1 MFLQSFLFLESFGDA
16 VVQYFGGETKGDL
29 TNAANSLDNIHP
41 YLHFVDPVGQI
52 FNSFGW
58 GIIKMLYG
66 IAKWAQDLVTESFTF
81 KDLLKSAGVSDMAQS
96 YVLGASAAVLIAVMV
111 WVGIKYMFGKN
122 KSKVSN
128 IILQAMIAV
137 FLMFNIQT
145 LTNWAVE
152 QSTGFYQDVTTSGIS
167 QKVDGK
173 SVKGSSNIAFDVIKG
188 SSNDLMWMF
197 YSNWKGYST
206 KDSGKI
212 QNQYKEHYGNNS
224 WTEKSFEELSPS
236 SLSLAITP
244 DTAEAMQKSMEKT
257 YKPNQMKVQPKYLQY
272 HFIDGGTNSDGS
284 PAKTVVKIDKKSI
297 PFFSA
302 WSGGYQRYSV
312 AFFPVVISLL
322 ALTIAYFFI
331 TWMVIKCFLD
341 LAIMQVLSVL
351 IFSTD
356 IESGEKT
363 KQAVSD
369 IFTSAITIA
378 FQGIELA
385 FYRIVILWM
394 LNKGLDPW
402 LYSIGMI
409 VATVMLFSGS
419 QKVAKFFGV
428 DTGAQHGFGMAAM
441 TVNQALGAGK
451 KLAGVGAAGAAGVGM
466 AAGGLKMAKSI
477 GKPNV
482 NKQARNLNKAARA
495 SALKDGYSQDEARK
509 IGKNA
514 ANSLKNQYKDFKAAG
529 GSDRA
534 WRTATSGS
542 DGLVEGMLNKGK
554 ITSDSPMASAA
565 KNEAKRMFGNK
576 GLTDKEM
583 NAIHREPST
592 TAFNPSSM
600 VATPSKSTHDVPNK
614 GASNSNMDNRT
625 EGTNSTAS
633 NLQSVL
639 KSTPS
644 ERKIND
650 SLKTNSL
657 DASNKNNSSSST
669 ASTTK
674 APSSERTINTQGGDE
689 KVKINQSAGRSIKD
703 ITHAATTGS
712 ELINQSK
719 NNLSDPINKLGQGQ
733 STTKNVTG
741 QGSTDKVNVMR
752 NGKISENVR
761 TNPTATKVVSQDSA
775 GSAMPNVT
783 SNLQE
788 QPLTKNVTGQGFTD
802 KVNVMRN
809 GKVSENISTN
819 PTATKVVSQDN
830 AGSAMPNVTS
840 SLQSQPRTT
849 NVTGQGDT
857 NQVNVMRNG
866 KISENISTNPTTTKV
881 VSQDSAGSAMPNVTS
896 SSQSQPRTTNVTG
909 QGDTN
914 QVNVMRNGK
923 VSENISTNPTA
934 TKVVSQDNVGSEM
947 SNITSNLQGTTTTKN
962 VTAQGDTNRVN
973 VVKNNK
979 IDKNIK
985 TKRQVDKKVWRKKR

>member
-451 KLAGVGAAGAAGVGM
+451 KLAGVGAAGVGM
-466 AAGGLKMAKSI
+466 AVGGLKAVKSV
-477 GKPNV
+477 GKPNI
-482 NKQARNLNKAARA
+482 NKQARTLNKAAKD
-495 SALKDGYSQDEARK
+495 SALKDGYSEDEARK

-542 DGLVEGMLNKGK
+542 DGLVKGMLNKGK

-614 GASNSNMDNRT
+614 GASNSNMNNRT
-625 EGTNSTAS
+625 EGTNPTAS

-639 KSTPS
+639 KSNNS
-644 ERKIND
+644 SDRKIND
-650 SLKTNSL
+650 GLKTNNL
-657 DASNKNNSSSST
+657 DASNKNSSSSLN

-712 ELINQSK
+712 ELINHAK
-719 NNLSDPINKLGQGQ
+719 NNLSNPVDKVGQGQ

-775 GSAMPNVT
+775 GTAMPNVT
-783 SNLQE
+783 SN
-788 QPLTKNVTGQGFTD
+788 
-802 KVNVMRN
+802 
-809 GKVSENISTN
+809 
-819 PTATKVVSQDN
+819 
-830 AGSAMPNVTS
+830 
-840 SLQSQPRTT
+840 
-849 NVTGQGDT
+849 
-857 NQVNVMRNG
+857 
-866 KISENISTNPTTTKV
+866 
-881 VSQDSAGSAMPNVTS
+881 
-896 SSQSQPRTTNVTG
+896 SQSQSRTTNVTG

-934 TKVVSQDNVGSEM
+934 TKVVSQGNAGSEM

>member
-111 WVGIKYMFGKN
+111 WIGIKYMFGKN

-451 KLAGVGAAGAAGVGM
+451 KLAGVGAAGVGM
-466 AAGGLKMAKSI
+466 AVGGLKAVKSV
-477 GKPNV
+477 GKPNI
-482 NKQARNLNKAARA
+482 NKQARTLNKAAKD
-495 SALKDGYSQDEARK
+495 SALKDGYSEDEARK

-542 DGLVEGMLNKGK
+542 DGLVKGMLNKGK

-625 EGTNSTAS
+625 EGTNPTAS

-639 KSTPS
+639 KSNNS
-644 ERKIND
+644 SDRKIND
-650 SLKTNSL
+650 GLKTNNL
-657 DASNKNNSSSST
+657 DASNKNSSSSSN

-674 APSSERTINTQGGDE
+674 APSSERTINTQGNDE

-783 SNLQE
+783 SN
-788 QPLTKNVTGQGFTD
+788 
-802 KVNVMRN
+802 
-809 GKVSENISTN
+809 
-819 PTATKVVSQDN
+819 
-830 AGSAMPNVTS
+830 
-840 SLQSQPRTT
+840 
-849 NVTGQGDT
+849 
-857 NQVNVMRNG
+857 
-866 KISENISTNPTTTKV
+866 
-881 VSQDSAGSAMPNVTS
+881 
-896 SSQSQPRTTNVTG
+896 SQSQPRTTNVTG

-934 TKVVSQDNVGSEM
+934 TKVVIQGNAGSEM

>member
-1 MFLQSFLFLESFGDA
+1 MESFGDA

-451 KLAGVGAAGAAGVGM
+451 KLAGVGAAGVGM
-466 AAGGLKMAKSI
+466 AVGGLKAVKSV
-477 GKPNV
+477 GKPNI
-482 NKQARNLNKAARA
+482 NKQARTLNKAAKD
-495 SALKDGYSQDEARK
+495 SALKDGYSEDEARK

-542 DGLVEGMLNKGK
+542 DGLVKGMLNKGK

-614 GASNSNMDNRT
+614 GASNSNMNNRT
-625 EGTNSTAS
+625 EGTNPTAS

-639 KSTPS
+639 KSNNS
-644 ERKIND
+644 SDRKIND
-650 SLKTNSL
+650 GLKTNNL
-657 DASNKNNSSSST
+657 DASNKNSSSSLN

-712 ELINQSK
+712 ELINHAK
-719 NNLSDPINKLGQGQ
+719 NNLSNPVDKVGQGQ

-775 GSAMPNVT
+775 GTAMPNVT
-783 SNLQE
+783 SN
-788 QPLTKNVTGQGFTD
+788 
-802 KVNVMRN
+802 
-809 GKVSENISTN
+809 
-819 PTATKVVSQDN
+819 
-830 AGSAMPNVTS
+830 
-840 SLQSQPRTT
+840 
-849 NVTGQGDT
+849 
-857 NQVNVMRNG
+857 
-866 KISENISTNPTTTKV
+866 
-881 VSQDSAGSAMPNVTS
+881 
-896 SSQSQPRTTNVTG
+896 SQSQSRTTNVTG

-934 TKVVSQDNVGSEM
+934 TKVVSQGNAGSEM

>member
-451 KLAGVGAAGAAGVGM
+451 KLAGVGAAGVGM
-466 AAGGLKMAKSI
+466 AVGGLKAVKSV
-477 GKPNV
+477 GKPNI
-482 NKQARNLNKAARA
+482 NKQARTLNKAAKD
-495 SALKDGYSQDEARK
+495 SALKDGYSEDEARK

-542 DGLVEGMLNKGK
+542 DGLVKGMLNKGK

-614 GASNSNMDNRT
+614 GASNSNMNNRT
-625 EGTNSTAS
+625 EGTNPTAS

-639 KSTPS
+639 KSNNS
-644 ERKIND
+644 SDRKIND
-650 SLKTNSL
+650 GLKTNNL
-657 DASNKNNSSSST
+657 DASNKNSSSSLN

-703 ITHAATTGS
+703 ITHSATTGS
-712 ELINQSK
+712 ELINHAK
-719 NNLSDPINKLGQGQ
+719 NNLSNPVDKVGQGQ

-775 GSAMPNVT
+775 GSVMPNVT
-783 SNLQE
+783 SN
-788 QPLTKNVTGQGFTD
+788 
-802 KVNVMRN
+802 
-809 GKVSENISTN
+809 S
-819 PTATKVVSQDN
+819 
-830 AGSAMPNVTS
+830 
-840 SLQSQPRTT
+840 QSQPRTT
-849 NVTGQGDT
+849 SVTGQGDT

-866 KISENISTNPTTTKV
+866 KVSENVRTNPTATKV
-881 VSQDSAGSAMPNVTS
+881 VSQDSAGTAMPNVTS
-896 SSQSQPRTTNVTG
+896 NSQSQSRTTNVTG

-934 TKVVSQDNVGSEM
+934 TKVVSQGNAGSEM
-947 SNITSNLQGTTTTKN
+947 SNITSNLQDTTTTKN

>member
-1 MFLQSFLFLESFGDA
+1 MESFGDA

-451 KLAGVGAAGAAGVGM
+451 KLAGVGAAGVGM
-466 AAGGLKMAKSI
+466 TVGGLKAVKSV
-477 GKPNV
+477 GKPNI
-482 NKQARNLNKAARA
+482 NKQARTLNKAAKD
-495 SALKDGYSQDEARK
+495 SALKDGYSEDEARK

-542 DGLVEGMLNKGK
+542 DGLVKGMLNKGK

-614 GASNSNMDNRT
+614 GASNSNMNNRT
-625 EGTNSTAS
+625 EGTNPTAS

-639 KSTPS
+639 KSNNS
-644 ERKIND
+644 SDRKIND
-650 SLKTNSL
+650 GLKTNNL
-657 DASNKNNSSSST
+657 DASNKNSSSSLN

-712 ELINQSK
+712 ELINHAK
-719 NNLSDPINKLGQGQ
+719 NNLSNPVDKVGQGQ

-775 GSAMPNVT
+775 GSVMPNVT
-783 SNLQE
+783 SN
-788 QPLTKNVTGQGFTD
+788 
-802 KVNVMRN
+802 
-809 GKVSENISTN
+809 
-819 PTATKVVSQDN
+819 
-830 AGSAMPNVTS
+830 
-840 SLQSQPRTT
+840 
-849 NVTGQGDT
+849 
-857 NQVNVMRNG
+857 
-866 KISENISTNPTTTKV
+866 
-881 VSQDSAGSAMPNVTS
+881 
-896 SSQSQPRTTNVTG
+896 SQSQPRTTSVTG

-934 TKVVSQDNVGSEM
+934 TKVVSQGNAGSEM

>member
-451 KLAGVGAAGAAGVGM
+451 KLAGVGAAGVGM
-466 AAGGLKMAKSI
+466 AVGGLKAVKSV
-477 GKPNV
+477 GKPNI
-482 NKQARNLNKAARA
+482 NKQARTLNKAAKD
-495 SALKDGYSQDEARK
+495 SALKDGYSEDEARK

-542 DGLVEGMLNKGK
+542 DGLVKGMLNKGK

-614 GASNSNMDNRT
+614 GASNSNMNNRT
-625 EGTNSTAS
+625 EGTNPTAS

-639 KSTPS
+639 KSNNS
-644 ERKIND
+644 SDRKIND
-650 SLKTNSL
+650 GLKTNNL
-657 DASNKNNSSSST
+657 DASNKNSSSSLN

-712 ELINQSK
+712 ELINHAK
-719 NNLSDPINKLGQGQ
+719 NNLSNPVDKVGQGQ

-775 GSAMPNVT
+775 GSVMPNVT
-783 SNLQE
+783 SN
-788 QPLTKNVTGQGFTD
+788 
-802 KVNVMRN
+802 
-809 GKVSENISTN
+809 S
-819 PTATKVVSQDN
+819 
-830 AGSAMPNVTS
+830 
-840 SLQSQPRTT
+840 QSQPRTT

-866 KISENISTNPTTTKV
+866 KVSENVRTNPTATKV
-881 VSQDSAGSAMPNVTS
+881 VSQDSAGSVMPNVTS
-896 SSQSQPRTTNVTG
+896 NSQSQPRTTNVTG

-934 TKVVSQDNVGSEM
+934 TKVVSQGNAGSEM

>member
-451 KLAGVGAAGAAGVGM
+451 KLAGVGAAGVGM
-466 AAGGLKMAKSI
+466 AVGGLKAVKSV
-477 GKPNV
+477 GKPNI
-482 NKQARNLNKAARA
+482 NKQARTLNKAAKD
-495 SALKDGYSQDEARK
+495 SALKDGYSEDEARK

-542 DGLVEGMLNKGK
+542 DGLVKGMLNKGK

-614 GASNSNMDNRT
+614 GASNSNMNNRT
-625 EGTNSTAS
+625 EGTNPTAS

-639 KSTPS
+639 KSNNS
-644 ERKIND
+644 SDRKIND
-650 SLKTNSL
+650 GLKTNNL
-657 DASNKNNSSSST
+657 DASNKNSSSSLN

-712 ELINQSK
+712 ELINHAK
-719 NNLSDPINKLGQGQ
+719 NNLSNPVDKVGQGQ

-775 GSAMPNVT
+775 GTAMPNVT
-783 SNLQE
+783 SN
-788 QPLTKNVTGQGFTD
+788 
-802 KVNVMRN
+802 
-809 GKVSENISTN
+809 
-819 PTATKVVSQDN
+819 
-830 AGSAMPNVTS
+830 
-840 SLQSQPRTT
+840 
-849 NVTGQGDT
+849 
-857 NQVNVMRNG
+857 
-866 KISENISTNPTTTKV
+866 
-881 VSQDSAGSAMPNVTS
+881 
-896 SSQSQPRTTNVTG
+896 SQSQPRTTSVTG

-934 TKVVSQDNVGSEM
+934 TKVVSQGNAGSEM

>member
-451 KLAGVGAAGAAGVGM
+451 KLAGVGAAGVGM
-466 AAGGLKMAKSI
+466 AVGGLKAVKSV
-477 GKPNV
+477 GKPNI
-482 NKQARNLNKAARA
+482 NKQARTLNKAAKD
-495 SALKDGYSQDEARK
+495 SALKDGYSEDEARK

-542 DGLVEGMLNKGK
+542 DGLVKGMLNKGK

-614 GASNSNMDNRT
+614 GASNSNMNNRT
-625 EGTNSTAS
+625 EGTNPTAS

-639 KSTPS
+639 KSNNS
-644 ERKIND
+644 SDRKIND
-650 SLKTNSL
+650 GLKTNNL
-657 DASNKNNSSSST
+657 DASNKNSSSSLN

-712 ELINQSK
+712 ELINHAK
-719 NNLSDPINKLGQGQ
+719 NNLSNPVDKVGQGQ

-775 GSAMPNVT
+775 GSVMPNVT
-783 SNLQE
+783 SN
-788 QPLTKNVTGQGFTD
+788 
-802 KVNVMRN
+802 
-809 GKVSENISTN
+809 
-819 PTATKVVSQDN
+819 
-830 AGSAMPNVTS
+830 
-840 SLQSQPRTT
+840 
-849 NVTGQGDT
+849 
-857 NQVNVMRNG
+857 
-866 KISENISTNPTTTKV
+866 
-881 VSQDSAGSAMPNVTS
+881 
-896 SSQSQPRTTNVTG
+896 SQSQPRTTSVTG

-934 TKVVSQDNVGSEM
+934 TKVVSQGNAGSEM

>member
-16 VVQYFGGETKGDL
+16 VVQFYGGETKGDL
-29 TNAANSLDNIHP
+29 MNAANSLDNIHP

-58 GIIKMLYG
+58 GIIKILYG

-81 KDLLKSAGVSDMAQS
+81 KDLLKSAGISDMAQS

-111 WVGIKYMFGKN
+111 WIGIKYMFGKN

-167 QKVDGK
+167 RKVDGK
-173 SVKGSSNIAFDVIKG
+173 SVKSTSNIAFDVIKG

-451 KLAGVGAAGAAGVGM
+451 KLAGVGAAGVGM

-482 NKQARNLNKAARA
+482 NKQARKLNQSAKD
-495 SALKDGYSQDEARK
+495 SALKDGYSEDEARK

-514 ANSLKNQYKDFKAAG
+514 ANSLKNQYKDFKAVG
-529 GSDRA
+529 GSDRD
-534 WRTATSGS
+534 WKTATSGS
-542 DGLVEGMLNKGK
+542 DGLVKGMLNKGK

-565 KNEAKRMFGNK
+565 LNEAKRMFGNK

-600 VATPSKSTHDVPNK
+600 VATPFKSTHDVPNK
-614 GASNSNMDNRT
+614 GVSNSNMDNRP
-625 EGTNSTAS
+625 EGTNPTAS

-650 SLKTNSL
+650 SLKTNSF

-674 APSSERTINTQGGDE
+674 APSSERTINTQGNDE

-741 QGSTDKVNVMR
+741 QGSTDKINVMR
-752 NGKISENVR
+752 SGKISENVR

-783 SNLQE
+783 S
-788 QPLTKNVTGQGFTD
+788 
-802 KVNVMRN
+802 
-809 GKVSENISTN
+809 
-819 PTATKVVSQDN
+819 
-830 AGSAMPNVTS
+830 
-840 SLQSQPRTT
+840 SL
-849 NVTGQGDT
+849 
-857 NQVNVMRNG
+857 
-866 KISENISTNPTTTKV
+866 
-881 VSQDSAGSAMPNVTS
+881 
-896 SSQSQPRTTNVTG
+896 QSQPRTTNVTG

-934 TKVVSQDNVGSEM
+934 TKVVSQDNAGSEM

-962 VTAQGDTNRVN
+962 VTAQGDTKRVN

-985 TKRQVDKKVWRKKR
+985 NNRQVDKKVWRKKR

>member
-16 VVQYFGGETKGDL
+16 VVHFFGGETKGDL

-111 WVGIKYMFGKN
+111 WIGIKYMFGKN

-173 SVKGSSNIAFDVIKG
+173 SVKGTSNIAFDVIKG

-212 QNQYKEHYGNNS
+212 KNQYKEHYGNNS

-451 KLAGVGAAGAAGVGM
+451 KLAGVGAAGVGM
-466 AAGGLKMAKSI
+466 ATGGLKAV
-477 GKPNV
+477 GKPNI
-482 NKQARNLNKAARA
+482 NKQARTLNKAAKD
-495 SALKDGYSQDEARK
+495 SALKDGYSEDEARK

-840 SLQSQPRTT
+840 S
-849 NVTGQGDT
+849 
-857 NQVNVMRNG
+857 
-866 KISENISTNPTTTKV
+866 
-881 VSQDSAGSAMPNVTS
+881 
-896 SSQSQPRTTNVTG
+896 SQSQPRTTNVTG

>member
-451 KLAGVGAAGAAGVGM
+451 KLAGVGAAGVGM
-466 AAGGLKMAKSI
+466 AVGGLKAVKSV
-477 GKPNV
+477 GKPNI
-482 NKQARNLNKAARA
+482 NKQARTLNKAAKD
-495 SALKDGYSQDEARK
+495 SALKDGYSEDEARK

-542 DGLVEGMLNKGK
+542 DGLVKGMLNKGK

-614 GASNSNMDNRT
+614 GASNSNMNNRT
-625 EGTNSTAS
+625 EGTNPTAS

-639 KSTPS
+639 KSNNS
-644 ERKIND
+644 SDRKIND
-650 SLKTNSL
+650 GLKTNNL
-657 DASNKNNSSSST
+657 DASNKNSSSSLN

-712 ELINQSK
+712 ELINHAK
-719 NNLSDPINKLGQGQ
+719 NNLSNPVDKVGQGQ

-775 GSAMPNVT
+775 GSVMPNVT
-783 SNLQE
+783 SN
-788 QPLTKNVTGQGFTD
+788 
-802 KVNVMRN
+802 
-809 GKVSENISTN
+809 
-819 PTATKVVSQDN
+819 
-830 AGSAMPNVTS
+830 
-840 SLQSQPRTT
+840 
-849 NVTGQGDT
+849 
-857 NQVNVMRNG
+857 
-866 KISENISTNPTTTKV
+866 
-881 VSQDSAGSAMPNVTS
+881 
-896 SSQSQPRTTNVTG
+896 SQSQPRTTNVTG

-934 TKVVSQDNVGSEM
+934 TKVVSQGNAGSEM

>member
-451 KLAGVGAAGAAGVGM
+451 KLAGVGAAGVGM
-466 AAGGLKMAKSI
+466 AVGGLKAVKSV
-477 GKPNV
+477 GKPNI
-482 NKQARNLNKAARA
+482 NKQARTLNKAAKD
-495 SALKDGYSQDEARK
+495 SALKDGYSEDEARK

-542 DGLVEGMLNKGK
+542 DGLVKGMLNKGK

-614 GASNSNMDNRT
+614 GASNSNMNNRT
-625 EGTNSTAS
+625 EGTNPTAS

-639 KSTPS
+639 KSNNS
-644 ERKIND
+644 SDRKIND
-650 SLKTNSL
+650 GLKTNNL
-657 DASNKNNSSSST
+657 DASNKNSSSSLN

-712 ELINQSK
+712 ELINHAK
-719 NNLSDPINKLGQGQ
+719 NNLSNPVDKVGQGQ

-775 GSAMPNVT
+775 GSVMPNVT
-783 SNLQE
+783 SN
-788 QPLTKNVTGQGFTD
+788 
-802 KVNVMRN
+802 
-809 GKVSENISTN
+809 
-819 PTATKVVSQDN
+819 
-830 AGSAMPNVTS
+830 
-840 SLQSQPRTT
+840 
-849 NVTGQGDT
+849 
-857 NQVNVMRNG
+857 
-866 KISENISTNPTTTKV
+866 
-881 VSQDSAGSAMPNVTS
+881 
-896 SSQSQPRTTNVTG
+896 SQSQSRTTNVTG

-934 TKVVSQDNVGSEM
+934 TKVVSQGNAGSEM

-962 VTAQGDTNRVN
+962 VTAQGATNRVN

>member
-1 MFLQSFLFLESFGDA
+1 LFLQSFLFLESFGDA

-451 KLAGVGAAGAAGVGM
+451 KLAGVGAAGVGM
-466 AAGGLKMAKSI
+466 AVGGLKAVKSV
-477 GKPNV
+477 GKPNI
-482 NKQARNLNKAARA
+482 NKQARTLNKAAKD
-495 SALKDGYSQDEARK
+495 SALKDGYSEDEARK

-542 DGLVEGMLNKGK
+542 DGLVKGMLNKGK

-614 GASNSNMDNRT
+614 GASNSNMNNRT
-625 EGTNSTAS
+625 EGTNPTAS

-639 KSTPS
+639 KSNNS
-644 ERKIND
+644 SDRKIND
-650 SLKTNSL
+650 GLKTNNL
-657 DASNKNNSSSST
+657 DASNKNSSSSLN

-712 ELINQSK
+712 ELINHAK
-719 NNLSDPINKLGQGQ
+719 NNLSNPVDKVGQGQ

-775 GSAMPNVT
+775 GSVMPNVT
-783 SNLQE
+783 SN
-788 QPLTKNVTGQGFTD
+788 
-802 KVNVMRN
+802 
-809 GKVSENISTN
+809 
-819 PTATKVVSQDN
+819 
-830 AGSAMPNVTS
+830 
-840 SLQSQPRTT
+840 
-849 NVTGQGDT
+849 
-857 NQVNVMRNG
+857 
-866 KISENISTNPTTTKV
+866 
-881 VSQDSAGSAMPNVTS
+881 
-896 SSQSQPRTTNVTG
+896 SQSQPRTTSVTG

-934 TKVVSQDNVGSEM
+934 TKVVSQGNAGSEM

>member
-16 VVQYFGGETKGDL
+16 VVHFFGGETKGDL

-111 WVGIKYMFGKN
+111 WIGIKYMFGKN

-173 SVKGSSNIAFDVIKG
+173 SVKGTSNIAFDVIKG

-212 QNQYKEHYGNNS
+212 KNQYKEHYGNNS

-451 KLAGVGAAGAAGVGM
+451 KLAGVGAAGVGM

-534 WRTATSGS
+534 WKTATSGS
-542 DGLVEGMLNKGK
+542 DGLIKGILDRGK

-565 KNEAKRMFGNK
+565 HNEAKRMFGNK

-583 NAIHREPST
+583 NAIHREPAST
-592 TAFNPSSM
+592 AYNPSSKS
-600 VATPSKSTHDVPNK
+600 AAISKSAYDVLNNK
-614 GASNSNMDNRT
+614 GISNSNMDSVNNRN
-625 EGTNSTAS
+625 EGTNSATS

-639 KSTPS
+639 KSNLS

-650 SLKTNSL
+650 GVTNSV
-657 DASNKNNSSSST
+657 DASNKNTSSSIST

-674 APSSERTINTQGGDE
+674 APASDRTINTQGSDE
-689 KVKINQSAGRSIKD
+689 KVKFNQTAGRSIQD

-712 ELINQSK
+712 ELINQAK
-719 NNLSDPINKLGQGQ
+719 NNLNNPVENAASQG
-733 STTKNVTG
+733 N
-741 QGSTDKVNVMR
+741 
-752 NGKISENVR
+752 
-761 TNPTATKVVSQDSA
+761 
-775 GSAMPNVT
+775 
-783 SNLQE
+783 
-788 QPLTKNVTGQGFTD
+788 TD

-809 GKVSENISTN
+809 GKVSENVQTN
-819 PTATKVVSQDN
+819 PTSTKVVSQGN
-830 AGSAMPNVTS
+830 VGSGMPNV
-840 SLQSQPRTT
+840 
-849 NVTGQGDT
+849 
-857 NQVNVMRNG
+857 
-866 KISENISTNPTTTKV
+866 
-881 VSQDSAGSAMPNVTS
+881 
-896 SSQSQPRTTNVTG
+896 
-909 QGDTN
+909 
-914 QVNVMRNGK
+914 
-923 VSENISTNPTA
+923 
-934 TKVVSQDNVGSEM
+934 
-947 SNITSNLQGTTTTKN
+947 TSNLQGTTTTQN
-962 VTAQGDTNRVN
+962 ISTQGDTSRVN

-985 TKRQVDKKVWRKKR
+985 NHRQVDKKVWRRKR

>member
-16 VVQYFGGETKGDL
+16 VVHSYGGETKGDL
-29 TNAANSLDNIHP
+29 MNAANSLDNIHP

-81 KDLLKSAGVSDMAQS
+81 KDLLKSAGLSDMAQS
-96 YVLGASAAVLIAVMV
+96 YVLGASAAVLIAVMI
-111 WVGIKYMFGKN
+111 WIGIKYMFGKN

-145 LTNWAVE
+145 ITNWAVE

-173 SVKGSSNIAFDVIKG
+173 SVKDTSNIAFDVIKG

-212 QNQYKEHYGNNS
+212 KNQYKEHYGNNS

-244 DTAEAMQKSMEKT
+244 DNAEAMQKSMEKT
-257 YKPNQMKVQPKYLQY
+257 YKPNQMKVQPKYLKY

-284 PAKTVVKIDKKSI
+284 PAKTVVKIDKNSI

-451 KLAGVGAAGAAGVGM
+451 KLAGVGAAGVGM
-466 AAGGLKMAKSI
+466 AVGGLKMAKSI
-477 GKPNV
+477 GKAAGKPNV
-482 NKQARNLNKAARA
+482 NKQARKLNQSAKD
-495 SALKDGYSQDEARK
+495 SALKDGYSEDEARK

-534 WRTATSGS
+534 WKAATSGS
-542 DGLVEGMLNKGK
+542 DGFFEGMINRGQ
-554 ITSDSPMASAA
+554 ISSDSPMASSAH
-565 KNEAKRMFGNK
+565 NEAKRMFGNK

-600 VATPSKSTHDVPNK
+600 VTTPSKSTHDVPNK

-625 EGTNSTAS
+625 EGTNPTAS

-639 KSTPS
+639 KPNPS
-644 ERKIND
+644 DRKIND
-650 SLKTNSL
+650 GLKS

-669 ASTTK
+669 DSTTK
-674 APSSERTINTQGGDE
+674 APSSERTINTQGNDE

-703 ITHAATTGS
+703 ITHTATTGS

-741 QGSTDKVNVMR
+741 QGSTDKVNVTR

-783 SNLQE
+783 NNLQE
-788 QPLTKNVTGQGFTD
+788 QPLTKNVTTQGSTD

-819 PTATKVVSQDN
+819 PTATKVVSQGN
-830 AGSAMPNVTS
+830 A
-840 SLQSQPRTT
+840 
-849 NVTGQGDT
+849 
-857 NQVNVMRNG
+857 
-866 KISENISTNPTTTKV
+866 
-881 VSQDSAGSAMPNVTS
+881 
-896 SSQSQPRTTNVTG
+896 
-909 QGDTN
+909 
-914 QVNVMRNGK
+914 
-923 VSENISTNPTA
+923 
-934 TKVVSQDNVGSEM
+934 GSEM

>member
-111 WVGIKYMFGKN
+111 WIGIKYMFGKN
-122 KSKVSN
+122 KSKISN

-451 KLAGVGAAGAAGVGM
+451 KLAGVGAAGVGM
-466 AAGGLKMAKSI
+466 AVGGLKAVKSV
-477 GKPNV
+477 GKPNI
-482 NKQARNLNKAARA
+482 NKQARTLNKAAKD
-495 SALKDGYSQDEARK
+495 SALKDGYSEDEARK

-542 DGLVEGMLNKGK
+542 DGFVEGMLNKGK

-625 EGTNSTAS
+625 EGTNPTAS

-639 KSTPS
+639 KSNNS
-644 ERKIND
+644 SDRKIND
-650 SLKTNSL
+650 GLKTNNL
-657 DASNKNNSSSST
+657 DASNKNGSN

-712 ELINQSK
+712 ELINHAK
-719 NNLSDPINKLGQGQ
+719 NNLSNPVDKVGQGQ

-775 GSAMPNVT
+775 GTAMPNVT
-783 SNLQE
+783 SN
-788 QPLTKNVTGQGFTD
+788 
-802 KVNVMRN
+802 
-809 GKVSENISTN
+809 
-819 PTATKVVSQDN
+819 
-830 AGSAMPNVTS
+830 
-840 SLQSQPRTT
+840 
-849 NVTGQGDT
+849 
-857 NQVNVMRNG
+857 
-866 KISENISTNPTTTKV
+866 
-881 VSQDSAGSAMPNVTS
+881 
-896 SSQSQPRTTNVTG
+896 SQSQSRTTNVTG

-934 TKVVSQDNVGSEM
+934 TKVVSQGNAGSEM

-985 TKRQVDKKVWRKKR
+985 TKRPVDKKVWRKKR